1 MGLSIWHLLMVLL
14 IVALLFGTKKLR
26 NIGGDLG
33 SAIKSFKSAMGS
45 EENREDDPNRRLG
58 DSEQP
63 ANGRVYDGQTSRHE
77 PGTKPKEHEPGTKP
91 KEKV

>member
-33 SAIKSFKSAMGS
+33 SAIRSFKQAMGR
-45 EENREDDPNRRLG
+45 EESRNDEPEKRLG
-58 DSEQP
+58 D
-63 ANGRVYDGQTSRHE
+63 ANAQASDRVYENEAGDKNSRTRDRDGA
-77 PGTKPKEHEPGTKP
+77 
-91 KEKV
+91 

>member
-33 SAIKSFKSAMGS
+33 SAIRSFKNAMGAEESRGDVS
-45 EENREDDPNRRLG
+45 ERRLG
-58 DSEQP
+58 DASGQAGGRLYEDD
-63 ANGRVYDGQTSRHE
+63 ANDKDARIRDQD
-77 PGTKPKEHEPGTKP
+77 
-91 KEKV
+91 KV